1 MAPKPVTKRQKRATV
16 ARAVAAWK
24 QRKRDSGLSQ
34 MTVWVPPEHKQQIRE
49 LEKVLQRG
57 ARITN

>member
-1 MAPKPVTKRQKRATV
+1 MASKRATKRQKRATV
-16 ARAVAAWK
+16 ARAVQAWK
-24 QRKRDSGLSQ
+24 QRRRDSGLCQ
-34 MTVWVPPEHKQQIRE
+34 MTVWVPPEHKSAIRD